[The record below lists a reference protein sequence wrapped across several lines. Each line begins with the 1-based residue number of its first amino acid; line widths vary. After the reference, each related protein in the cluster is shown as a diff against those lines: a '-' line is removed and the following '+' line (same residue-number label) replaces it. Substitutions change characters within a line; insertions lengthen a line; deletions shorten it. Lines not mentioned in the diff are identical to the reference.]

1 MTIDSL
7 SCEAGRGDALRSLEG
22 RFLREGVPRAGL
34 QNFDWRT
41 RWIKGYVLVW
51 EVEEEPAKM
60 IRVHELVGF
69 RDR

>member
-7 SCEAGRGDALRSLEG
+7 SGKAGRGDALRSLEG

-34 QNFDWRT
+34 QNLDWRT
-41 RWIKGYVLVW
+41 GWIKGCVLVW
-51 EVEEEPAKM
+51 EEGEEPAKM
-60 IRVHELVGF
+60 IRAHELVGF